1 MSGAAGLL
9 LRTRVSGGSGVC
21 AGPVLFGGP
30 WLASLVSGGI
40 FRSWECLP
48 VVPGVFMSGWTL
60 KAFTRDGIG
69 TTFGAVLVAVLFWC
83 PLRGLALPGGG
94 VASRLGRALLSRV
107 YSAALSDKMTNRCQ
121 WFL

>member
-69 TTFGAVLVAVLFWC
+69 TTLGAVLVAVLS
-83 PLRGLALPGGG
+83 GGG
-94 VASRLGRALLSRV
+94 VASRLGRALLLRV
-107 YSAALSDKMTNRCQ
+107 CSAALSDTMTNRCQ